1 MLDFLALALPQL
13 FWVALMGAAVAIVL
27 DAFMPWGGKK

>member
-13 FWVALMGAAVAIVL
+13 FWFALMGAAVMIVI
-27 DAFMPWGGKK
+27 DAFMPFGGKK

>member
-13 FWVALMGAAVAIVL
+13 FWVAFMGAAVMTVI
-27 DAFMPWGGKK
+27 DAFMPFDGKK